1 MGAAV
6 GRQRLNNYTEMET
19 PVPPKGSTRIFEWG
33 AKLPLRFTPRTGSES
48 SYQLDPGSLP
58 NRKELPAEALLMVKH
73 TLDTGNY
80 RRRVAPFTPLVE
92 TSPQVAPLDGALGEV
107 ATGTLRPPL
116 R

>member
-1 MGAAV
+1 M
-6 GRQRLNNYTEMET
+6 TET

-33 AKLPLRFTPRTGSES
+33 AKLALRFTPRTGSES

-58 NRKELPAEALLMVKH
+58 NRKELPLQALLMVKH

-80 RRRVAPFTPLVE
+80 LPRVAPFTHPRE
-92 TSPQVAPLDGALGEV
+92 TPPQVTPVDGALGEV
-107 ATGTLRPPL
+107 TMGTLRPPL